1 MSTAAKAARTAAENE
16 PSGVKLALTLGLAGL
31 LSGVAL
37 AGVYEI
43 TLPRIQANQAAATRA
58 AVLKVVPGSQAI
70 QRLVWRS
77 GRFEPAGEGASDA
90 PGVFAAYAAGGQ
102 FVGYAIEGEG
112 AGFQDAISLL
122 FGYDPARKRI
132 VGMHVLESRE
142 TPGLG
147 DKIYKDQGF
156 LTSFAD
162 LAATPAVQL
171 VKKGERSRPNEVDA
185 ITGATVSSKAV
196 VSIINQACQDWLS
209 RLPSSGSEPP
219 LQQRS
224 KSSKTRTQVRP

>member
-77 GRFEPAGEGASDA
+77 GRFEPACQGASDA

-102 FVGYAIEGEG
+102 FVGYAI
-112 AGFQDAISLL
+112 
-122 FGYDPARKRI
+122 
-132 VGMHVLESRE
+132 
-142 TPGLG
+142 
-147 DKIYKDQGF
+147 
-156 LTSFAD
+156 
-162 LAATPAVQL
+162 
-171 VKKGERSRPNEVDA
+171 
-185 ITGATVSSKAV
+185 
-196 VSIINQACQDWLS
+196 
-209 RLPSSGSEPP
+209 
-219 LQQRS
+219 
-224 KSSKTRTQVRP
+224 